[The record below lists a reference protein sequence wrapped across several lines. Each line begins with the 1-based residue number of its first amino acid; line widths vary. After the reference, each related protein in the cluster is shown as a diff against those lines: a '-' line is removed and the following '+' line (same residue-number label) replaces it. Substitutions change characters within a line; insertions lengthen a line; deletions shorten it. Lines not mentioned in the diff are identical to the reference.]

1 MEGLLDGRG
10 LSDGRESF
18 DGRGLLAILH
28 YGKCFK
34 NMNITKHL
42 VSFNTDMG
50 NKENLMKK
58 YLCKHILLHENSKN
72 IWC

>member
-1 MEGLLDGRG
+1 MDYQMEGEDWTGGDDQKEGLLDGRG

-18 DGRGLLAILH
+18 DGRGLLAILY

-42 VSFNTDMG
+42 VSFNTG
-50 NKENLMKK
+50 VASIKTE
-58 YLCKHILLHENSKN
+58 
-72 IWC
+72 